1 MKTHGPFKVL
11 VAEMQKTKCLAVV
24 IARGGS
30 KGIPKKNLADI
41 GGRPLIAHSI
51 NSMLIA
57 SSSEK
62 VDIILSTDSDE
73 IRDAGIKAGA
83 WAPFL
88 RPAELAA
95 DDVPSW
101 PVVQHAVTQ
110 AEKIKETRYDL
121 IVYFQPTAP
130 LCRPEDIVRCI
141 RTLHE
146 NQTAESAVAITAV
159 ETHPFRMKRLLND
172 GRLINYIDQ
181 GFEDMRPRQQLP
193 KVYRRAGSVYAS
205 RRKVVMEGNT
215 LVGDPCIGVV
225 VPPETA
231 IDIDTE
237 IDLELVR
244 LLYKR
249 NKTSQG
255 A

>member
-1 MKTHGPFKVL
+1 M
-11 VAEMQKTKCLAVV
+11 KCLAVV

-30 KGIPKKNLADI
+30 KAVPRKNISDI
-41 GGRPLIAHSI
+41 GGKPLVAHIIESALIATDSVKFDVI
-51 NSMLIA
+51 
-57 SSSEK
+57 
-62 VDIILSTDSDE
+62 VSTDSEE
-73 IRDAGIKAGA
+73 IQQAAINAGA

-88 RPAELAA
+88 RPPELAA

-101 PVVQHAVTQ
+101 PVVQHAVKQ
-110 AEKIKETRYDL
+110 AESIKQTRYDL
-121 IVYFQPTAP
+121 IIYLQPTAP

-141 RTLHE
+141 RTLSE
-146 NQTAESAVAITAV
+146 NPDAESAVAVTEV
-159 ETHPFRMKRLLND
+159 ETHPFRMKRMLND

-205 RRKVVMEGNT
+205 RRKVVMEEDT
-215 LVGDPCIGVV
+215 LVGDPCIGVI

-244 LLYKR
+244 LLYER
-249 NKTSQG
+249 NKSNQG
-255 A
+255 E

>member
-1 MKTHGPFKVL
+1 MIKRKAKFSSRCMEEEKILIVI
-11 VAEMQKTKCLAVV
+11 
-24 IARGGS
+24 IARGDS
-30 KGIPKKNLADI
+30 KGIPQKNLKRI
-41 GGRPLIAHSI
+41 GDLPLIAHMVLSAI
-51 NSMLIA
+51 HAGEFIPC
-57 SSSEK
+57 E
-62 VDIILSTDSDE
+62 VIFSTDSDE
-73 IRDAGIKAGA
+73 MRKVAIDAGA

-110 AEKIKETRYDL
+110 AEKIKNTRYDL
-121 IVYFQPTAP
+121 IVYLQPTAP
-130 LCRPEDIVRCI
+130 LCRPEDIIRCI
-141 RTLHE
+141 RALHE
-146 NQTAESAVAITAV
+146 NPNAESAVAITEV

-172 GRLINYIDQ
+172 GRLMNYIDQ

-215 LVGDPCIGVV
+215 LVGDPCIGVI

-237 IDLELVR
+237 VDLELVR
-244 LLYKR
+244 LLYER
-249 NKTSQG
+249 NKSG
-255 A
+255 RGD

>member
-1 MKTHGPFKVL
+1 MSTVSSESLIKIKY
-11 VAEMQKTKCLAVV
+11 AAII

-30 KGIPKKNLADI
+30 KGIPRKNLL
-41 GGRPLIAHSI
+41 PLGNQPLLSHMVQSAIQASLSI
-51 NSMLIA
+51 PLEVIF
-57 SSSEK
+57 
-62 VDIILSTDSDE
+62 STDSDE
-73 IRDAGIKAGA
+73 IRQVAIEAGA

-101 PVVQHAVTQ
+101 PVVQHAVKQ
-110 AEKIKETRYDL
+110 AEKIKNTKYDL
-121 IVYFQPTAP
+121 VVYLQPTAP
-130 LCRPEDIVRCI
+130 LCRPQDIVRCI
-141 RTLHE
+141 HALNE
-146 NQTAESAVAITAV
+146 NSDAESAVAITEV
-159 ETHPFRMKRLLND
+159 ETHPFRMKRLLSD

-205 RRKVVMEGNT
+205 RRKVVMECNT
-215 LVGDPCIGVV
+215 LVGNPCIGVV

-231 IDIDTE
+231 IDIDSE

-244 LLYKR
+244 LLYER
-249 NKTSQG
+249 NKSAQG
-255 A
+255 G

>member
-1 MKTHGPFKVL
+1 MVI
-11 VAEMQKTKCLAVV
+11 

-30 KGIPKKNLADI
+30 KGIPKKNLMPVGRLPLFAHAVQSAI
-41 GGRPLIAHSI
+41 GAAKVIPLEI
-51 NSMLIA
+51 
-57 SSSEK
+57 
-62 VDIILSTDSDE
+62 VFSTDSE
-73 IRDAGIKAGA
+73 EMRLVAIENGA

-101 PVVQHAVTQ
+101 PVVRHAVEQ
-110 AEKIKETRYDL
+110 VEAIKRKRYDI
-121 IVYFQPTAP
+121 IVYLQPTAP
-130 LCRPEDIVRCI
+130 LCRSEDIVRCI
-141 RTLHE
+141 QELKE
-146 NQTAESAVAITAV
+146 NPDTESAVAVTEV
-159 ETHPFRMKRLLND
+159 ETHPFRMKRLLSD

-193 KVYRRAGSVYAS
+193 KVYRRAGSIYAS
-205 RRKVVMEGNT
+205 RRKVVVEGNT

-231 IDIDTE
+231 IDIDTV

-244 LLYKR
+244 VLYER
-249 NKTSQG
+249 NKSG
-255 A
+255 RGD